1 MKRFLPCWRFLF
13 LWYFVPAKSHK
24 SRTRGKIWTAE
35 RRRQLAERQAELA
48 ARKKELAEKQETVTS
63 APIIE
68 AEPPVRALK
77 KEAPSP
83 SMAPSIR
90 L

>member
-1 MKRFLPCWRFLF
+1 MKRFFALLAI
-13 LWYFVPAKSHK
+13 LIFVVFCSCQKPQIEDA
-24 SRTRGKIWTAE
+24 RQDLDAE
-35 RRRQLAERQAELA
+35 RRQQLAERQAELA